1 MQLPHDLL
9 DIQSEKQGKDGM
21 KFCSVRMPNLKIESE
36 QTYVRRVPVK
46 DTQHAWED
54 Q

>member
-1 MQLPHDLL
+1 
-9 DIQSEKQGKDGM
+9 M
-21 KFCSVRMPNLKIESE
+21 KFCSVGMPNLKIESE

-46 DTQHAWED
+46 DTQHTWED

>member
-1 MQLPHDLL
+1 
-9 DIQSEKQGKDGM
+9 M
-21 KFCSVRMPNLKIESE
+21 KFCSVGIPNLEIESE
-36 QTYVRRVPVK
+36 QTYDRRVPVK

>member
-1 MQLPHDLL
+1 
-9 DIQSEKQGKDGM
+9 M
-21 KFCSVRMPNLKIESE
+21 KFCSVGIPNLELESE
-36 QTYVRRVPVK
+36 HSYVRRVAVK